1 MDIKAWGVEKANEKI
16 HEFHYRKELGENDV
30 LIDLKYCTLL
40 RADVFFIGNFW
51 GDSKYPMVPSSEM
64 FGEVSQIGKN
74 VKDVKTGD
82 YVGVSYQIYSC
93 GECVYCKTGKEQF
106 CEKQRVI
113 EVNEFGGLAENI
125 IVDSRFVYQI
135 PEKLQKPEYV
145 ALMGYGLT
153 AYSAIKN
160 SNIKNGSKVGVL
172 GVGNLGH
179 LSVQMLSKMGFE
191 VTALTHS
198 EDKHEVLKKLGAKDF
213 LNPLDEKEL
222 KKNKKTFDFIHATS
236 YHSYNW
242 SKIIELLK
250 PEGNLCFNGLPEENI
265 SFPAVLLAD
274 YAQRKVTGSYLGSRS
289 EMRELLEFAEKF
301 DIKSET
307 TVYPLDKAQEVLDQI
322 KENKISFYA
331 AIKIAD

>member
-1 MDIKAWGVEKANEKI
+1 MNIKAWGVEKAGENI
-16 HEFHYRKELGENDV
+16 HELHYQKEIGDNEV
-30 LIDLKYCTLL
+30 LVDLKYCSLL

-64 FGEVSQIGKN
+64 FGVVTKVGAN
-74 VKDVKTGD
+74 VKDVKSGD
-82 YVGVSYQIYSC
+82 YVGINYQVYSC
-93 GECVYCKTGKEQF
+93 GECSYCHEGKEQF

-113 EVNEFGGLAENI
+113 EVNEFGGLAEQI
-125 IVDSRFVYQI
+125 IVDSRFIYQI

-153 AYSAIKN
+153 VYSAIKN
-160 SNIKNGSKVGVL
+160 SHIKQGSKVGVL

-179 LSVQMLSKMGFE
+179 LAVQILNKKGFE

-198 EDKHEVLKKLGAKDF
+198 ESKHEILTKLGAKNF

-222 KKNKKTFDFIHATS
+222 EKHKKAFDFILVTS
-236 YHSYNW
+236 YHDYNW
-242 SKIIELLK
+242 PKMIELLK
-250 PEGNLCFNGLPEENI
+250 PEGALCFNGLPEKDI
-265 SFPAVLLAD
+265 SFPAVMLAD

-289 EMRELLEFAEKF
+289 EMKELLEFADKN

-307 TVYPLDKAQEVLDQI
+307 ELFSVSQAQEVLDGI
-322 KENKISFYA
+322 KNGKIPFYA
-331 AIKIAD
+331 VIKIDD

>member
-1 MDIKAWGVEKANEKI
+1 MNIKAWGVDKEGEKI
-16 HEFHYRKELGENDV
+16 HELHYQKEIKDSEV
-30 LIDLKYCTLL
+30 IVDLKYCSLL

-51 GDSKYPMVPSSEM
+51 DDSKYPMVPSSEM
-64 FGEVSQIGKN
+64 FGVVSKVGSS
-74 VKDVKTGD
+74 VKDVKIGD
-82 YVGVSYQIYSC
+82 YVGVNYQVYSC
-93 GECVYCKTGKEQF
+93 DECVYCKVGKEQF

-113 EVNEFGGLAENI
+113 EVNEFGGLAEQI

-135 PEKLQKPEYV
+135 PVKLQKPEYV

-160 SNIKNGSKVGVL
+160 SNIKEGSKVGVL

-179 LSVQMLSKMGFE
+179 LAVQILDKMGFE

-198 EDKHEVLKKLGAKDF
+198 ENKHEILTKLGAKNF

-222 KKNKKTFDFIHATS
+222 EKNKKNFDFILVTS
-236 YHSYNW
+236 YHDYDW
-242 SKIIELLK
+242 PKIIELLK
-250 PEGNLCFNGLPEENI
+250 PEGMLCFNGLPEKKI

-274 YAQRKVTGSYLGSRS
+274 YAQRKVAGSYLGSRS
-289 EMRELLEFAEKF
+289 EMKELLEFAAKN

-307 TVYPLDKAQEVLDQI
+307 EVFSISQAQEVLDGI
-322 KENKISFYA
+322 KNGKIPFYA
-331 AIKIAD
+331 VIKITD

>member
-1 MDIKAWGVEKANEKI
+1 MDIKAWGVEKADEKI
-16 HEFHYRKELGENDV
+16 HEFHYQKELGENEV

-64 FGEVSQIGKN
+64 FGVVSQVGKN

-82 YVGVSYQIYSC
+82 YVGVNYQVYSC
-93 GECVYCKTGKEQF
+93 GECVYCKSGKEQF

-113 EVNEFGGLAENI
+113 EVNEFGGLAKNI

-153 AYSAIKN
+153 AYSAILN
-160 SNIKNGSKVGVL
+160 SNIKKGSKVGVL

-179 LSVQMLSKMGFE
+179 LSVQMLCKMGFE

-198 EDKHEVLKKLGAKDF
+198 MDKHDVLKKLGAKNF
-213 LNPLDEKEL
+213 LNPLDDKEL
-222 KKNKKTFDFIHATS
+222 EKNKKTFDFIHATS
-236 YHSYNW
+236 YHSYDW

-274 YAQRKVTGSYLGSRS
+274 YAQRKVTGSYLGSRR
-289 EMRELLEFAEKF
+289 EMKELLEFAEKF

-307 TVYPLDKAQEVLDQI
+307 TVYPLDKAQEVLEKI
-322 KENKISFYA
+322 KGNEIPFYA
-331 AIKIAD
+331 VIKI